1 MTPFKEFL
9 VYDSGVF
16 KTAGREPLTGF
27 TVVKVVG
34 WGTDED

>member
-1 MTPFKEFL
+1 MTPFREFL

-16 KTAGREPLTGF
+16 RTAGREAMNGF

-34 WGTDED
+34 WGRD